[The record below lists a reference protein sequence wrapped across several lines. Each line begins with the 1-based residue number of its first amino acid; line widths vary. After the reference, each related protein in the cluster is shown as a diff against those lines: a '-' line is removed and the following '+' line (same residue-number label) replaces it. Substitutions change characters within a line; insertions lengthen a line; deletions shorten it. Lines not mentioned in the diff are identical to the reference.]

1 MQKTG
6 NGRAMDTLPFPA
18 SGGFRVGSFFYVL
31 NPNVFSSFG
40 ITSILSTASI
50 QGIIALGL
58 MMELTTGN
66 FDLSIGA
73 TAGFSAAVLG
83 AIMANASPNWYIP
96 AVFVALAAAVLVG
109 LLNAFITVR
118 IGVPAFVGTM
128 AIRSLLSG
136 AISFLTNNTIFYSN
150 NWGETYKLLGQGK
163 IRNVIPY
170 CCLIFLVI
178 CVACYIFLEHTKTG
192 RYICSTGVFRS
203 TFSPR
208 SCLICSANEFSPFPS
223 ISPLRHGS
231 CPRQMF

>member
-1 MQKTG
+1 
-6 NGRAMDTLPFPA
+6 MDTLPFPA
-18 SGGFRVGSFFYVL
+18 SGGFGVGFFILCVESKCFFL
-31 NPNVFSSFG
+31 LWNNINFVNG
-40 ITSILSTASI
+40 IY
-50 QGIIALGL
+50 
-58 MMELTTGN
+58 TGHY
-66 FDLSIGA
+66 SIGA

-192 RYICSTGVFRS
+192 RYIYATGANRS
-203 TFSPR
+203 AAKNVGIPVVRMQVLSFAIGALLAGIGGIQKLSDIRSDGNRFAASSPDLLFTWR
-208 SCLICSANEFSPFPS
+208 NV
-223 ISPLRHGS
+223 
-231 CPRQMF
+231 

>member
-1 MQKTG
+1 MRKVENALSKQGHDCKKPET
-6 NGRAMDTLPFPA
+6 
-18 SGGFRVGSFFYVL
+18 VGQWILCHFLLLVGLGLALLFYVL

-150 NWGETYKLLGQGK
+150 N
-163 IRNVIPY
+163 
-170 CCLIFLVI
+170 
-178 CVACYIFLEHTKTG
+178 
-192 RYICSTGVFRS
+192 
-203 TFSPR
+203 
-208 SCLICSANEFSPFPS
+208 
-223 ISPLRHGS
+223 
-231 CPRQMF
+231 